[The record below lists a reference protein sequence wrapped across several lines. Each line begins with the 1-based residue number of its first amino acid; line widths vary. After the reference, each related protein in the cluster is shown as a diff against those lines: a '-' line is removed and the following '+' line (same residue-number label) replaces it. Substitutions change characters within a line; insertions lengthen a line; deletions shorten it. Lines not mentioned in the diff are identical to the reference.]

1 MQYTTHRRS
10 MKDFWKSRNTKF
22 YLAVFFIFIAII
34 TVIVLTVRPKS
45 GSISNNDNTEI
56 IDNSTP
62 VPDNTETTEVIKA
75 GAYEI
80 SINLDNCMISVI
92 NTEMERVIRMMPAG
106 IPNGIKEGTYE
117 PVDAKE
123 CRFTW
128 KNTEDSN
135 YYRYYTDFGN
145 GFTFHSSR
153 YKEQHNKNSLIA
165 DDYNCIGSVTD
176 SSGVILTIEDAKWI
190 YENCSSDSYI
200 TVVNKDS
207 QVKPDTFKI
216 PNNMTWDPT
225 EISNESPWCQSTI
238 KVLECPEIVEIE
250 VGESVNALKRSI
262 KATDDKGADI
272 TAYTMFF
279 GHYNTDTPG
288 NYKIMVQI
296 ADIYGN
302 VLTDTI
308 SLIVVMPETESE
320 TDETD
325 ETEEQ
330 DTTDD
335 ETEDSTEES
344 SEFESEE
351 VTEPETEP
359 ATELETETV
368 TESETEIATETESE
382 IQSETESEAESASD
396 EHIETIDETQ
406 PESESPADIVINHL
420 FHVIL
425 PYF

>member
-34 TVIVLTVRPKS
+34 TVIVLTVRSKN

-62 VPDNTETTEVIKA
+62 VPGNTETTEAVKA

-106 IPNGIKEGTYE
+106 IPDSIKEGIYE

-165 DDYNCIGSVTD
+165 EDYNCIGSVTD
-176 SSGVILTIEDAKWI
+176 SSGVTLTIEDAKWI

-238 KVLECPEIVEIE
+238 KELECPESVEIE
-250 VGESVNALKRSI
+250 VGESVNTLKRSI
-262 KATDDKGADI
+262 KATDDKGTDI
-272 TAYTMFF
+272 TSYAVFY
-279 GHYNTDTPG
+279 GYYNTDTPG
-288 NYKIMVQI
+288 NYEIMVQI
-296 ADIYGN
+296 ADIHGN

-320 TDETD
+320 TDET
-325 ETEEQ
+325 EEQ

-335 ETEDSTEES
+335 ETSDKTDDSTEDSTEES

-351 VTEPETEP
+351 VTEP
-359 ATELETETV
+359 ATESETV
-368 TESETEIATETESE
+368 TESEKETVTEKESE
-382 IQSETESEAESASD
+382 IESETESEAESDSN
-396 EHIETIDETQ
+396 EHNETIDETQ
-406 PESESPADIVINHL
+406 PESESPADI
-420 FHVIL
+420 F
-425 PYF
+425 

>member
-1 MQYTTHRRS
+1 M
-10 MKDFWKSRNTKF
+10 
-22 YLAVFFIFIAII
+22 
-34 TVIVLTVRPKS
+34 
-45 GSISNNDNTEI
+45 
-56 IDNSTP
+56 
-62 VPDNTETTEVIKA
+62 
-75 GAYEI
+75 
-80 SINLDNCMISVI
+80 
-92 NTEMERVIRMMPAG
+92 
-106 IPNGIKEGTYE
+106 
-117 PVDAKE
+117 
-123 CRFTW
+123 
-128 KNTEDSN
+128 
-135 YYRYYTDFGN
+135 
-145 GFTFHSSR
+145 
-153 YKEQHNKNSLIA
+153 
-165 DDYNCIGSVTD
+165 
-176 SSGVILTIEDAKWI
+176 
-190 YENCSSDSYI
+190 
-200 TVVNKDS
+200 
-207 QVKPDTFKI
+207 
-216 PNNMTWDPT
+216 
-225 EISNESPWCQSTI
+225 
-238 KVLECPEIVEIE
+238 LECPEIVEIE

-288 NYKIMVQI
+288 NYKITVQI

-308 SLIVVMPETESE
+308 SLIVVMPETES
-320 TDETD
+320 ETD

-359 ATELETETV
+359 ATELETEAV
-368 TESETEIATETESE
+368 TESETEPVTEKETEIE
-382 IQSETESEAESASD
+382 SETESETESASD